1 MKTAVRA
8 RFLAGAFGGLMA
20 FGGFF
25 SLAQEKKEKPKREYI
40 EATADGTST
49 QMGRRVSV
57 IITIEG
63 YSTPEDQKILLEAF
77 DKGGSEGLLDAVSKM
92 KSKGRIAI
100 PGTLGYDLTYIRE
113 FKTAEGRK
121 IRFVTDRPITFT
133 EARNST
139 RSKDYS
145 LSGGEINLS
154 PVKDKSAGILAPA
167 CQFKIEKKTNE
178 LQLEFYQNPW
188 KLINIRYSK

>member
-1 MKTAVRA
+1 MSTTARA
-8 RFLAGAFGGLMA
+8 RFLAGALGGLMA
-20 FGGFF
+20 FGGFYGF
-25 SLAQEKKEKPKREYI
+25 AQEKKEKSKREYI

-57 IITIEG
+57 TITIEG
-63 YSTPEDQKILLEAF
+63 YSTPEDQKILVEAF
-77 DKGGSEGLLDAVSKM
+77 NKGGSEGLLDAVSKM
-92 KSKGRIAI
+92 KAKGRIAL
-100 PGTLGYDLTYIRE
+100 PGTLGFDLTYIRE

-121 IRFVTDRPITFT
+121 IRFVTDRPITFG

-145 LSGGEINLS
+145 LSAGEIILS
-154 PVKDKSAGILAPA
+154 PVKDKSTGMLAPA

-178 LQLEFYQNPW
+178 LQLEIYQNPW
-188 KLINIRYSK
+188 KLLNIRYSK